1 MYKVLDICR
10 HIINYSDEKGY
21 GISNLKLQKVLYFI
35 QAYFVCFTE
44 KKEPCFEENIEAWEF
59 GPVVPVAYHEYKQ
72 YGSNEIPKIN
82 TVMEINFG
90 KTFNFKIVPYDDSV
104 ISTQDKQVID
114 GLVEKFSNYSAA
126 TLVSI
131 THNQS
136 PWIEAYNNGKNS
148 VITIESMRAYYNG
161 KQ

>member
-59 GPVVPVAYHEYKQ
+59 GPVVPVA
-72 YGSNEIPKIN
+72 
-82 TVMEINFG
+82 
-90 KTFNFKIVPYDDSV
+90 
-104 ISTQDKQVID
+104 
-114 GLVEKFSNYSAA
+114 
-126 TLVSI
+126 
-131 THNQS
+131 
-136 PWIEAYNNGKNS
+136 
-148 VITIESMRAYYNG
+148 
-161 KQ
+161 